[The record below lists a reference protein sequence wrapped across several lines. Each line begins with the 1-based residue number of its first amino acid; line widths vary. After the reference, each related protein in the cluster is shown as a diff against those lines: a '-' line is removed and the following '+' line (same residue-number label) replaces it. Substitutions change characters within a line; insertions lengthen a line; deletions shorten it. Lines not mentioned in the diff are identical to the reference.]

1 MKKERLLEIRKMME
15 NFRCIK
21 KEPRNV
27 SSSFIQILVQA
38 CTLQNAKTILREQVL
53 KNGHDGSAVI
63 IVPITQEGK
72 ILLAIEPRVFTKET
86 VGIGFPA
93 GYIEE
98 GEKTWESAKRELLEE
113 TGYQAQELHYMTS
126 FYQDEGCSSAYNTI
140 YIATGCQKITD
151 QHLDKDEYIRYIECS
166 LEEVYELE
174 KLGLIGGGNAK
185 LALRYLEKIK
195 VKERVK

>member
-21 KEPRNV
+21 KEPRNG
-27 SSSFIQILVQA
+27 SSSFIQILIQA
-38 CTLQNAKTILREQVL
+38 CTLQNGKTILREQVL

-72 ILLAIEPRVFTKET
+72 IILAIEPRVFTKET

-151 QHLDKDEYIRYIECS
+151 QQLDQDEYIRYIECR

>member
-27 SSSFIQILVQA
+27 SSSFIQIMVQD
-38 CTLQNAKTILREQVL
+38 CTLQNGKTILREQVL

-126 FYQDEGCSSAYNTI
+126 FYQDE
-140 YIATGCQKITD
+140 
-151 QHLDKDEYIRYIECS
+151 
-166 LEEVYELE
+166 
-174 KLGLIGGGNAK
+174 
-185 LALRYLEKIK
+185 
-195 VKERVK
+195 

>member
-27 SSSFIQILVQA
+27 SSSFIQILIQA
-38 CTLQNAKTILREQVL
+38 CTLQNGKTILREQVL

>member
-27 SSSFIQILVQA
+27 SSSFIQIMVQD
-38 CTLQNAKTILREQVL
+38 CTLQNGKTILREQVL

>member
-21 KEPRNV
+21 KEPRNGP
-27 SSSFIQILVQA
+27 SSFIQILVQA
-38 CTLQNAKTILREQVL
+38 CALQNGKTILREQVL

-98 GEKTWESAKRELLEE
+98 GENSWESAKRELLEE

-140 YIATGCQKITD
+140 YIATGCQKIKH
-151 QHLDKDEYIRYIECS
+151 QHLDQDEYIHYIECR

>member
-27 SSSFIQILVQA
+27 SSSFIQILIQA
-38 CTLQNAKTILREQVL
+38 CTLQNGKTILREQVL

-151 QHLDKDEYIRYIECS
+151 QHLDKDEYIRYIECR

>member
-1 MKKERLLEIRKMME
+1 MKKERLLEIRKMIE

-27 SSSFIQILVQA
+27 SSSFIQIMVQD
-38 CTLQNAKTILREQVL
+38 CTLQNGKTILREQVL

>member
-27 SSSFIQILVQA
+27 SSSFIQIMVQD
-38 CTLQNAKTILREQVL
+38 CTLQNGKTILREQVL

-63 IVPITQEGK
+63 IVPITQERK

>member
-27 SSSFIQILVQA
+27 SSSFIQIMVQD
-38 CTLQNAKTILREQVL
+38 CTLQNGKTILREQVL

-72 ILLAIEPRVFTKET
+72 VLLAIEPRVFTKET

>member
-1 MKKERLLEIRKMME
+1 MKRERLLEIRKRME

-21 KEPRNV
+21 KEPRNR
-27 SSSFIQILVQA
+27 SSSFIQIVTQA
-38 CTLQNAKTILREQVL
+38 CTLQNGKTILREQVL

-72 ILLAIEPRVFTKET
+72 VLLTIEPRVFTKET

-98 GEKTWESAKRELLEE
+98 GENSWESAKRELLEE

-140 YIATGCQKITD
+140 YIATGCQKIKH
-151 QHLDKDEYIRYIECS
+151 QHLDQDEYIHYIECS

>member
-21 KEPRNV
+21 KNPRNV
-27 SSSFIQILVQA
+27 SSSFIQILVQD
-38 CTLQNAKTILREQVL
+38 CTLQNGKTILREQVL

-72 ILLAIEPRVFTKET
+72 VLLAIEPRVFTKET

>member
-27 SSSFIQILVQA
+27 SSSFIQIMVQD
-38 CTLQNAKTILREQVL
+38 CTLQNGKTILREQVL

-140 YIATGCQKITD
+140 YIATGCQKIKD
-151 QHLDKDEYIRYIECS
+151 QHLDKDEYIRYIECR

>member
-27 SSSFIQILVQA
+27 SSSFIQIMVQD
-38 CTLQNAKTILREQVL
+38 CTLQNGKTILREQVL

-151 QHLDKDEYIRYIECS
+151 QHLDKDDYIRYIECS

>member
-21 KEPRNV
+21 KNPRNV

-38 CTLQNAKTILREQVL
+38 CTLQNGKMILREQVL

-140 YIATGCQKITD
+140 YIASGCQKITD
-151 QHLDKDEYIRYIECS
+151 QHLDKDEYICYIECS

-185 LALRYLEKIK
+185 LALRYLEEIK

>member
-1 MKKERLLEIRKMME
+1 MKKERLLEIRKMIE

-21 KEPRNV
+21 KKPRNV

-38 CTLQNAKTILREQVL
+38 CTLQNGKTILREQVL

>member
-38 CTLQNAKTILREQVL
+38 CTLQNGKTILREQVL

-72 ILLAIEPRVFTKET
+72 VLLAIEPRVFTKET

-151 QHLDKDEYIRYIECS
+151 QHLDKDEYIRYIECR

>member
-27 SSSFIQILVQA
+27 SSSFIQILVQD
-38 CTLQNAKTILREQVL
+38 CTLQNGKTILREQVL
-53 KNGHDGSAVI
+53 KNDHDGSAVI

-151 QHLDKDEYIRYIECS
+151 QHLDQDEYIRYIECR

-174 KLGLIGGGNAK
+174 KLGMIGGGNAK